1 MICSR
6 IIISG
11 MRKIH
16 IIMFGGQFVISLVF
30 SLLLFSGILGEYALF
45 AFVYPVLV
53 FIYLV
58 ADVFITMI
66 STDLIVRAFQ
76 NKAACIFS
84 IIARDLVIIGVW
96 LSILMYINISVITL
110 WGTISYALPKI
121 MKIVIFD
128 IINQQKYLHN
138 YIKI

>member
-1 MICSR
+1 
-6 IIISG
+6 
-11 MRKIH
+11 
-16 IIMFGGQFVISLVF
+16 MFGGQFVISLVF
-30 SLLLFSGILGEYALF
+30 SLLLFSGILGEDALF

-53 FIYLV
+53 SVYFV

-66 STDLIVRAFQ
+66 STDLIVSAFL
-76 NKAACIFS
+76 NKIVCLLS
-84 IIARDLVIIGVW
+84 IVARDLVIIGVW
-96 LSILMYINISVITL
+96 FSILMNLDISFITL

-121 MKIVIFD
+121 LKILIFD

>member
-1 MICSR
+1 
-6 IIISG
+6 

-16 IIMFGGQFVISLVF
+16 ITMFGGQFVISLVF
-30 SLLLFSGILGEYALF
+30 SLLLFSGILGEDALF

-53 FIYLV
+53 SVYFV

-76 NKAACIFS
+76 NKATCMFS

-96 LSILMYINISVITL
+96 LSILMYINISVITF
-110 WGTISYALPKI
+110 WGTISYALSKI

>member
-1 MICSR
+1 
-6 IIISG
+6 

-16 IIMFGGQFVISLVF
+16 IIMFGGQFIMSLVF
-30 SLLLFSGILGEYALF
+30 SLLLFSGILGEYAIF

-53 FIYLV
+53 FVYFVL
-58 ADVFITMI
+58 DVFITMI
-66 STDLIVRAFQ
+66 STDLIVRASQ
-76 NKAACIFS
+76 NKAACMFS

-96 LSILMYINISVITL
+96 LSILMYINISVITF
-110 WGTISYALPKI
+110 WGTISYALSKI

>member
-1 MICSR
+1 MN
-6 IIISG
+6 
-11 MRKIH
+11 
-16 IIMFGGQFVISLVF
+16 LVF
-30 SLLLFSGILGEYALF
+30 SLLLFCGILGEYALF

-66 STDLIVRAFQ
+66 STDLIVRASQ
-76 NKAACIFS
+76 NKAACMFS

>member
-1 MICSR
+1 
-6 IIISG
+6 

-16 IIMFGGQFVISLVF
+16 IITFGGQFVMSLVF
-30 SLLLFSGILGEYALF
+30 SLLLFCGILGEYALF

-53 FIYLV
+53 CIYFVL
-58 ADVFITMI
+58 DVFVTMI
-66 STDLIVRAFQ
+66 STDLLVRAFQ
-76 NKAACIFS
+76 NKTACMLAIV
-84 IIARDLVIIGVW
+84 ARDLVIIGGW
-96 LSILMYINISVITL
+96 LSILMNIDISVITL

-121 MKIVIFD
+121 LKIVIFD

>member
-1 MICSR
+1 
-6 IIISG
+6 

-30 SLLLFSGILGEYALF
+30 SLLLFSGILGEDALF

-66 STDLIVRAFQ
+66 STDLIVRASQ
-76 NKAACIFS
+76 NKAACMFS

>member
-1 MICSR
+1 
-6 IIISG
+6 

-16 IIMFGGQFVISLVF
+16 IIMFGGQFVLSLVF
-30 SLLLFSGILGEYALF
+30 SLLLFSGILGEYAIF

-53 FIYLV
+53 FVYFVL
-58 ADVFITMI
+58 DVFVTMI
-66 STDLIVRAFQ
+66 STDLIVRTFR
-76 NKAACIFS
+76 NKTVCMLS
-84 IIARDLVIIGVW
+84 IVARDLVIIGVW
-96 LSILMYINISVITL
+96 LSILMNIDICVITL

-128 IINQQKYLHN
+128 IINQQKYLYN

>member
-1 MICSR
+1 
-6 IIISG
+6 

-16 IIMFGGQFVISLVF
+16 IIMFAGQFVMNLVF
-30 SLLLFSGILGEYALF
+30 SLLFFSGILGEDALF
-45 AFVYPVLV
+45 AFVYPILVSIYFVL
-53 FIYLV
+53 
-58 ADVFITMI
+58 DVFITMI

-76 NKAACIFS
+76 NKTACMLS
-84 IIARDLVIIGVW
+84 IVARDLMIIGVW
-96 LSILMYINISVITL
+96 FSILMNIDISVITL

-121 MKIVIFD
+121 LKILIFD